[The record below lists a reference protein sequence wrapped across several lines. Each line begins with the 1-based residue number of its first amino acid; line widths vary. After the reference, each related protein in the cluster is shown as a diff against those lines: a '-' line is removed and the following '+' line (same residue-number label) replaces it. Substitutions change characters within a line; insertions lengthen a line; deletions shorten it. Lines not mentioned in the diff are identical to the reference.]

1 MRWKLL
7 STHLGTLVGAPKKKE
22 GMALVA
28 LIPNL
33 GAKPLPRERE
43 KKSFLESLSFLVATE
58 RQLEVSQLLGAN
70 WVLETSYTVGPPR

>member
-1 MRWKLL
+1 ML

-43 KKSFLESLSFLVATE
+43 KKKFPRKPFSFLVATE

>member
-1 MRWKLL
+1 ML

-43 KKSFLESLSFLVATE
+43 KK
-58 RQLEVSQLLGAN
+58 VS
-70 WVLETSYTVGPPR
+70 